1 MGHLS
6 HALMIPS
13 LKCFQRGTRTE
24 SMKILPHRNPV
35 LKSFIYCSRSFL
47 KPVIVSIKGTNV
59 YLFMQKLKKS
69 SFVSLISVFAAF
81 NVICDSLMSLP
92 LPFSGVWYSW
102 IFIATPISGI
112 LLGPYAG
119 FLSGFIGVMVGH
131 SVVFRGSEEFLFTFG
146 APIGAMISAL
156 LFRGRWRE
164 VLVYYLVLL
173 GAFFVTPVAWQ
184 LPLWGIWNVFFAF
197 GCLLMIIVAMHK
209 WENMWN
215 TRASTNLLY
224 ILALCAFIGLEAD
237 VLFRIFIFVPC
248 QTYQS
253 IYGYNVLDLQYIWG
267 MGAVETPI
275 KAALSTL
282 ITAIIGP
289 PIIIAVRKMGLA
301 LVKD

>member
-1 MGHLS
+1 
-6 HALMIPS
+6 
-13 LKCFQRGTRTE
+13 
-24 SMKILPHRNPV
+24 
-35 LKSFIYCSRSFL
+35 
-47 KPVIVSIKGTNV
+47 VIASIKGITMH
-59 YLFMQKLKKS
+59 LFMEKFKKS

-102 IFIATPISGI
+102 VFIATPISGI

-119 FLSGFIGVMVGH
+119 FLSSFIGVMVGH
-131 SVVFRGSEEFLFTFG
+131 SMVFRGSEEFLFTFG

-156 LFRGRWRE
+156 LFRGRWKE
-164 VLVYYLVLL
+164 VLVYYLILL

-184 LPLWGIWNVFFAF
+184 LPLWGMWDVFFAF
-197 GCLLMIIVAMHK
+197 GCLLTVIVAMQK
-209 WENMWN
+209 WKNIWN

-224 ILALCAFIGLEAD
+224 ILALSAFIGLEAD

-253 IYGYNVLDLQYIWG
+253 IYRFNVLDLQYIWG
-267 MGAVETPI
+267 MGAIETPI

-282 ITAIIGP
+282 ITTIMGP
-289 PIIIAVRKMGLA
+289 PIIIAVRKMGLV

>member
-1 MGHLS
+1 VSKGIHEIFS
-6 HALMIPS
+6 SSKFSSKKFYS
-13 LKCFQRGTRTE
+13 LHEKYSE
-24 SMKILPHRNPV
+24 I
-35 LKSFIYCSRSFL
+35 
-47 KPVIVSIKGTNV
+47 VIASIKGINM
-59 YLFMQKLKKS
+59 YLFMEKFKKS

-81 NVICDSLMSLP
+81 NVICDSLMSSP

-112 LLGPYAG
+112 LSGPYAG
-119 FLSGFIGVMVGH
+119 FLSSFIGVMVGH
-131 SVVFRGSEEFLFTFG
+131 SMLFRGSEEFLFTFG

-156 LFRGRWRE
+156 LFRGRWKE

-184 LPLWGIWNVFFAF
+184 LPLWGMWDVFFAF
-197 GCLLMIIVAMHK
+197 GCLLIVIVAMQK
-209 WENMWN
+209 WQNIWN
-215 TRASTNLLY
+215 TRDNANLFY

-275 KAALSTL
+275 KAALSTV
-282 ITAIIGP
+282 ITTLIGP
-289 PIIIAVRKMGLA
+289 PIIIAVRKMGLL